1 MDGWVHEDKLYL
13 RVVDYKT
20 GKKSFDL
27 TDLRYGLGIQMLLY
41 LFTLSE
47 QGSDYF
53 GKEVVPAGVLYLP
66 ARDVLLRAERDISP
80 EKLADAMHKELR
92 RSGMVLSQPQVLQ
105 AMEHS
110 ALESPCYLPL
120 RIGKDGSISG
130 GIATAAQFG
139 KLGAY
144 VDRLLHQIAR
154 ELESGNIDADPCSR
168 GPQDSACTYC
178 EFASACYFE
187 DGRGGD
193 RTRYLQKTDEK
204 EFWQLIE
211 KREGGEAS
219 HGKAGTDEG
228 AAAGGQ

>member
-1 MDGWVHEDKLYL
+1 MIENIADELSQSDFRPIAFELGFGGGGELPAITIREGDTVLSVSGKVDRVDGWVHDDKLYL

-20 GKKSFDL
+20 GRKSFDL

-41 LFTLSE
+41 LFTLSD

-80 EKLADAMHKELR
+80 EKLADAMHNELR

-120 RIGKDGSISG
+120 RIGKDGCFDCFTSEFYGYFIEPS
-130 GIATAAQFG
+130 F
-139 KLGAY
+139 
-144 VDRLLHQIAR
+144 
-154 ELESGNIDADPCSR
+154 R
-168 GPQDSACTYC
+168 GRMRQMP
-178 EFASACYFE
+178 
-187 DGRGGD
+187 
-193 RTRYLQKTDEK
+193 
-204 EFWQLIE
+204 
-211 KREGGEAS
+211 
-219 HGKAGTDEG
+219 
-228 AAAGGQ
+228 